1 MQGEKTKTITGRQTR
16 GKDNDQ
22 FASRRRRPPTVYD
35 DRREAI
41 RSLYLESLQLVER
54 LHRRLLDVIKD
65 EFDRNGRSDI
75 NAIQALLLFNIGN
88 SELTAGEL
96 RSRGYYLGSNVSY
109 NLKKLVDLGFINHQR
124 SRIDRRSV
132 RVSLTP
138 KGHGVAEVVAGLYER
153 HIGSIEQ
160 VGGINHRRV
169 PADEPR
175 AAAPRPLLER
185 HHRLPHVRS
194 LLRPGSEAAQTGVT
208 RHVNATSPK
217 TYQDVARDRPPW
229 CSQPSPEPSAAYSW
243 TPDALAERRPRSM
256 RFPCMVGDIG

>member
-1 MQGEKTKTITGRQTR
+1 MINSRQAA
-16 GKDNDQ
+16 KPALEN
-22 FASRRRRPPTVYD
+22 D
-35 DRREAI
+35 DRRQAI

-54 LHRRLLDVIKD
+54 LHRRLLDVVKD

-109 NLKKLVDLGFINHQR
+109 NLKKLVDLGFISHQR

-138 KGHGVAEVVAGLYER
+138 KGQEVAEVVSGLYER

-160 VGGINHRRV
+160 VGGINSEEFQQMNRV
-169 PADEPR
+169 
-175 AAAPRPLLER
+175 LQ
-185 HHRLPHVRS
+185 RL
-194 LLRPGSEAAQTGVT
+194 
-208 RHVNATSPK
+208 
-217 TYQDVARDRPPW
+217 DRFW
-229 CSQPSPEPSAAYSW
+229 NDTIAY
-243 TPDALAERRPRSM
+243 RM
-256 RFPCMVGDIG
+256 